1 MAVAKP
7 SPLAPVAAFRAGHPL
22 LAFIANLVVL
32 TLRRPLLVYPG
43 KQTSSKPVGTSQ
55 KCQ

>member
-1 MAVAKP
+1 VWASGWVN
-7 SPLAPVAAFRAGHPL
+7 R
-22 LAFIANLVVL
+22 VVL
-32 TLRRPLLVYPG
+32 TVRRSLPVYPD